1 MNELLTL
8 IQTRCPNTELYVQ
21 SILPFNNEVRLWK
34 GLQGCEAVVPEANAK
49 IKKLCQE
56 KNIPFIDI
64 YSLMVDEKGNLK
76 KEYTNDGLH
85 LMGPAYLIWRDAL
98 LPYVNK

>member
-1 MNELLTL
+1 
-8 IQTRCPNTELYVQ
+8 
-21 SILPFNNEVRLWK
+21 
-34 GLQGCEAVVPEANAK
+34 
-49 IKKLCQE
+49 
-56 KNIPFIDI
+56 
-64 YSLMVDEKGNLK
+64 MVDEKGNLK